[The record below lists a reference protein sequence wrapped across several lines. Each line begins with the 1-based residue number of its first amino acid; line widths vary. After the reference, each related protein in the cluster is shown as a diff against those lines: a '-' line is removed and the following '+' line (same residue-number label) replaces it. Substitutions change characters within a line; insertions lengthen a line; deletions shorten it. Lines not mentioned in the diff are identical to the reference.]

1 MRRGAAFGI
10 GAVVVLALAGVLLW
24 HALRGPASP
33 AGASTTS
40 AGARDPIPA
49 AAAAAVQ
56 LLVSATGHT
65 ALTPGLGASVG
76 RGRLFP
82 AGTTFT
88 VQPGS
93 WQQTGAYANLTGT
106 VRVPGRAPDLAEVGL
121 VRRGSRWLVT
131 FEGAPQ

>member
-10 GAVVVLALAGVLLW
+10 GAVVVLALAGVLLS

-40 AGARDPIPA
+40 AAARHPVPP

-65 ALTPGLGASVG
+65 ALTPGLAASLG
-76 RGRLFP
+76 QGRLFP

-88 VQPGS
+88 VQSGS

-106 VRVPGRAPDLAEVGL
+106 VRVPGRAPALAEVGL